1 MKSAMSNLKSI
12 GISILIIIIGTVA
25 YIKLNINDKNLIGDY
40 YWNNEFGLYI
50 KTIENE
56 SGHGRILDFDE
67 IGWNDKFIVT
77 KKKDSKKGTQE
88 YSFIEI
94 SKDDF
99 YLNPN
104 EIVIGPLTQT
114 EFKKLGIDIQN
125 FKNLN

>member
-1 MKSAMSNLKSI
+1 MSNLKSI
-12 GISILIIIIGTVA
+12 GIAILIIIIGVFV
-25 YIKLNINDKNLIGDY
+25 YIKLNVNDKHLIGDY

-50 KTIENE
+50 KTSENE

-77 KKKDSKKGTQE
+77 RKNNSEKGIQE
-88 YSFIEI
+88 YSLIEI

-99 YLNPN
+99 YLNPD

-114 EFKKLGIDIQN
+114 EFKKLDIDIRN
-125 FKNLN
+125 FKTLN